1 MSAYT
6 IGQRSSSMHIHFE
19 PNLKHQSAAVDAV
32 IRVFEGAPYTRQ
44 EEKLWAGDVSG
55 NVLHIDAEKIRTN
68 VAKLAE
74 ERNIEEYAPTDEPD
88 FSIEMETGTG
98 KTYVYIR
105 TIFQLH
111 KQYGLHKFMIVVPSV
126 AIREGVLA
134 ALRDTRQH
142 FREIYGEIASVIKYD
157 SRRLPDVLNFCATNH
172 LSVIVVNKQAFD
184 SDSKIINA
192 DDRDSGNLLEQLQ
205 KVRPVII
212 MDEPQEGM
220 DTPNMQKRL
229 AAFNP
234 LFKLRY
240 SATHRYPK
248 NVINRLTPYDAYNS
262 GLVKKIAVL
271 SIHETDTQ
279 SNVAIKFRRLN
290 LVKGGPTASLLLN
303 VRLKGGEVKEKPST
317 VRRLDDLVKK
327 TNNPVYRGWV
337 VEDIRTADVFGG
349 EGYIKF
355 DNGEVIYEGGTIG
368 IDKEEIFR
376 QQIRRS
382 IQNHFHRKK
391 QLVPMGIKPL
401 VLFFID
407 RVANY
412 IQPDGLIRRLFV
424 EEYKNLYQHQYR
436 QYPTNIDAV
445 HGGYFAKT
453 SKGKYSDHARSMEGE
468 RSKAIYDRILKEK
481 MQLISFEDPLEFIF
495 SHSALGV
502 GWDNPN
508 VFTICTLNESISQIK
523 KRQEIGRGL
532 RLCIRQDG
540 RRYRDPE
547 GTIEGQEI
555 NRLTVVPN
563 ESYQAFVITYQTE
576 LREEL
581 GEHAEAPEM
590 RDENRTPVKI
600 RRNDNRVRSKN
611 FKHLWDQIAAET
623 RCMVHFR
630 EKSLIEEG
638 IKVLSEIRIAK
649 NELNISLHR
658 WSAIKNDVIED
669 ELEGATHVNIKGQNA
684 ALNLVEELSRDTAL
698 ATTTIAAILT
708 GLPDAQ
714 LAMLARNPMKFVAE
728 ATRSL
733 RRIVGQELVRLVHYE
748 KTGRIP
754 PLHEF
759 FGAEE
764 ETRRK
769 LTPTPKRG
777 LYDHIIPESDEERDM
792 AIIFD
797 SHSTV
802 RLFLKLP
809 KKYKIPTPI
818 GNYTPDFALVMEKRD
833 LDNPDAEARFYFVVE
848 IKGTSELCK
857 LRPDEQMKIQ
867 FAIKHFEALGMGSY
881 LAPVNNTEA
890 FDDKAFA
897 AVEETFFDQ

>member
-1 MSAYT
+1 
-6 IGQRSSSMHIHFE
+6 MHIHFE
-19 PNLKHQSAAVDAV
+19 PNLKHQTSAVDAV
-32 IRVFEGAPYTRQ
+32 IRVFEGAPNTRQ
-44 EEKLWAGDVSG
+44 EETFWAGDVSG
-55 NVLHIDAEKIRTN
+55 NVLHIDSEKIRAN

-74 ERNIEEYAPTDEPD
+74 EQSIEGYAPTDEPD

-105 TIFQLH
+105 TIFQLY

-134 ALRDTRQH
+134 SLRDTRKH
-142 FREIYGEIASVIKYD
+142 FREIYGEIASVVKYD
-157 SRRLPDVLNFCATNH
+157 SRRLSDVRNFCATNH
-172 LSVIVVNKQAFD
+172 LSVLVVNKQAFD

-192 DDRDSGNLLEQLQ
+192 EDRDSGNLLEQLQ
-205 KVRPVII
+205 KVQPVII

-220 DTPNMQKRL
+220 DTPNMRKRL

-240 SATHRYPK
+240 SATHRKPK

-271 SIHETDTQ
+271 SIHETGTQ
-279 SNVAIKFRRLN
+279 SNVAIKFCRVN
-290 LVKGGPTASLLLN
+290 LGKGGPTARLLLN
-303 VRLKGGEVKEKPST
+303 VCSKGGEVDERPVT
-317 VRRLDDLVKK
+317 VERLDDLVKK

-337 VEDIRTADVFGG
+337 VEDIGTTDVFGG

-355 DNGEVIYEGGTIG
+355 YDREPIYEGGTIG
-368 IDKEEIFR
+368 SDKEEIFR

-382 IQNHFHRKK
+382 IQNHFRRKE
-391 QLVPMGIKPL
+391 QLVPLGIKPL
-401 VLFFID
+401 ALFFID
-407 RVANY
+407 RVDNY
-412 IQPDGLIRRLFV
+412 IQPDGLIRRLFL
-424 EEYKNLYQHQYR
+424 EEYTKLYQQ
-436 QYPTNIDAV
+436 QFCQIPTSIDTV

-453 SKGKYSDHARSMEGE
+453 GKGKYTDHVKSMEGE
-468 RSKAIYDRILKEK
+468 ASKAIYDRILKEK
-481 MQLISFEDPLEFIF
+481 MQLLSFEDPLEFIF

-547 GTIEGQEI
+547 GTEEGQEV

-576 LREEL
+576 LREEF
-581 GEHAEAPEM
+581 GEHVAEPEI

-600 RRNDNRVRSKN
+600 RRNENRVKSKN
-611 FKHLWDQIAAET
+611 FRCLWDQIAAET

-638 IKVLSEIRIAK
+638 IKALSEIGIPK
-649 NELNISLHR
+649 KELNISLHR
-658 WSAIKNDVIED
+658 WSAINNNVIED
-669 ELEGATHVNIKGQNA
+669 ELEGATWVSINGQNA
-684 ALNLVEELSRDTAL
+684 ELNVVEELSRNTAL

-708 GLPDAQ
+708 RLPDAQ
-714 LAMLARNPMKFVAE
+714 LAMLARNPMKFMAE
-728 ATRSL
+728 ATKSL
-733 RRIVGQELVRLVHYE
+733 KRIVGKELVRLVRYK
-748 KTGRIP
+748 KTGRIL

-759 FGAEE
+759 FGTEE

-777 LYDHIIPESDEERDM
+777 LYDHIIHESDIERDM

-833 LDNPDAEARFYFVVE
+833 LDNPTSESRFYFIVE
-848 IKGTSELCK
+848 TKGTSELHK

-881 LAPVNNTEA
+881 LAPVNDAKA
-890 FDDKAFA
+890 FDEKAFK
-897 AVEETFFDQ
+897 AVGKIFLDQ